1 MVIIEA
7 ISNMSVGELIGA
19 IMLVVTGVAAFV
31 ENTSKT
37 MKPLTKF
44 AKWIGKWFGR
54 AIFGELMEKVDGLEK
69 TFGIKVTE
77 LEQTFNT
84 KVDGL
89 ERTFNTKVDTLDKKI
104 EKMDQDDQ
112 LQRAKDARTRVL
124 RFGDEVFH
132 NVRHTKEHFDDV
144 LRDITYYE
152 KYCDEHPKFENDQ
165 MHITAEHI
173 KETYHKCLKEH
184 SFL

>member
-1 MVIIEA
+1 MIEA
-7 ISNMSVGELIGA
+7 ISELTVGELVSYIT
-19 IMLVVTGVAAFV
+19 LFVVGISTAV
-31 ENTSKT
+31 EKFSKT
-37 MKPLTKF
+37 MKPLTKL
-44 AKWIGKWFGR
+44 ARSIGR
-54 AIFGELMEKVDGLEK
+54 AINGELMEKVDSLD
-69 TFGIKVTE
+69 
-77 LEQTFNT
+77 T
-84 KVDGL
+84 KVDSM
-89 ERTFNTKVDTLDKKI
+89 EQKI
-104 EKMDQDDQ
+104 ERMDQEEQ

-124 RFGDEVFH
+124 RFGDELIH
-132 NVRHTKEHFDDV
+132 DVRHTKEHFDDV

>member
-1 MVIIEA
+1 MIEA
-7 ISNMSVGELIGA
+7 ISKLTVGELVGYIALFLAGLA
-19 IMLVVTGVAAFV
+19 AVV
-31 ENTSKT
+31 EYSSKT
-37 MKPLTKF
+37 IKPLTKL
-44 AKWIGKWFGR
+44 ARSIGR
-54 AIFGELMEKVDGLEK
+54 AINGELMEKVD
-69 TFGIKVTE
+69 T
-77 LEQTFNT
+77 LEQTFND

-89 ERTFNTKVDTLDKKI
+89 DQKI
-104 EKMDQDDQ
+104 EKMDQEEQ

-132 NVRHTKEHFDDV
+132 GVHHTKEHFDDV

-152 KYCDEHPKFENDQ
+152 NYCAEHPKFENDQ

-184 SFL
+184 SFI

>member
-1 MVIIEA
+1 MALIEA
-7 ISNMSVGELIGA
+7 ISNMTVGEVVGYIALFLAGA
-19 IMLVVTGVAAFV
+19 ATVV
-31 ENTSKT
+31 EKTSKT
-37 MKPLTKF
+37 MKPLTKL
-44 AKWIGKWFGR
+44 ARSIGR
-54 AIFGELMEKVDGLEK
+54 AINGELMEKVDNLEK
-69 TFGIKVTE
+69 KV
-77 LEQTFNT
+77 
-84 KVDGL
+84 
-89 ERTFNTKVDTLDKKI
+89 
-104 EKMDQDDQ
+104 EKMDQEEQ

-132 NVRHTKEHFDDV
+132 GVHHTKEHFDDV

-152 KYCDEHPKFENDQ
+152 NYCDEHPRFENDQ

>member
-1 MVIIEA
+1 MAIIEA
-7 ISNMSVGELIGA
+7 ISEMSIGEVVGYIA
-19 IMLVVTGVAAFV
+19 LVLAGLATAV
-31 ENTSKT
+31 EKTSKT
-37 MKPLTKF
+37 MKPLTKL
-44 AKWIGKWFGR
+44 ARAIGR
-54 AIFGELMEKVDGLEK
+54 AINGELMEKVDSLEK
-69 TFGIKVTE
+69 KV
-77 LEQTFNT
+77 
-84 KVDGL
+84 
-89 ERTFNTKVDTLDKKI
+89 
-104 EKMDQDDQ
+104 EKMDEEEQ

-124 RFGDEVFH
+124 RFGDELLH
-132 NVRHTKEHFDDV
+132 DVRHTKEHFDDV